1 MFSSTQPSQA
11 FASTQSS
18 MAPAQSGWASE
29 RDDYALGCE
38 CADPAL
44 QIASWG
50 QDAGET
56 VHAAAVS

>member
-1 MFSSTQPSQA
+1 MFNSTQPSQA
-11 FASTQSS
+11 FASAQS

-29 RDDYALGCE
+29 SDDYALGCE

-50 QDAGET
+50 QDACEA
-56 VHAAAVS
+56 VLAAAPS